1 MDKYR
6 TEISR
11 LLKPL
16 SFQKQLIFGV
26 LTCEKLYPNYE
37 HFSQNNLW
45 GNGQI
50 LQNAISII
58 YQNVFR
64 KDLFSEDEIQN
75 LIEQVESITPDTEEF
90 ESILVSFALDACTS
104 VLSTLNFII
113 DGETENIIDV
123 ATYARDTV
131 DMYIQERDDLDV
143 NDKMIEIKIEQDIFM
158 QREKQRQFDII
169 KLLSEKKE
177 ITDSQL
183 QNLREVQPQPI
194 VDISLLP
201 EESI

>member
-6 TEISR
+6 VEISR

-16 SFQKQLIFGV
+16 SFQKRLIFGA
-26 LTCEKLYPNYE
+26 LTCEKLHPNYE
-37 HFSQNNLW
+37 YFSQNTSW

-50 LQNAISII
+50 LQNAISVI
-58 YQNVFR
+58 YQSVFR
-64 KDLFSEDEIQN
+64 NDLFSEVEIQN
-75 LIEQVESITPDTEEF
+75 LIDEVEGITPDTEDF
-90 ESILVSFALDACTS
+90 EGILVSFALDACTS

-158 QREKQRQFDII
+158 QREKQRQYSII
-169 KLLSEKKE
+169 KLLSEKNE

-183 QNLREVQPQPI
+183 QNLREVQPQLI

>member
-6 TEISR
+6 IEISR

-16 SFQKQLIFGV
+16 SFQKKLIFGA
-26 LTCEKLYPNYE
+26 LICEKLYPNYE
-37 HFSQNNLW
+37 YFSRNNSW
-45 GNGQI
+45 GDITI

-64 KDLFSEDEIQN
+64 NDLYSESEIQN
-75 LIEQVESITPDTEEF
+75 LIDEVENITPNTENF
-90 ESILVSFALDACTS
+90 KGILVSFALDACTS

-131 DMYIQERDDLDV
+131 DMYIQERDNLDV
-143 NDKMIEIKIEQDIFM
+143 NDKMLDMKIEQDIFM
-158 QREKQRQFDII
+158 QREMQRQYVII
-169 KLLSEKKE
+169 KLLLEKIE
-177 ITDSQL
+177 ITDTLL
-183 QNLREVQPQPI
+183 QNFREVEPQPI
-194 VDISLLP
+194 VDISLLS

>member
-6 TEISR
+6 VEISR

-16 SFQKQLIFGV
+16 SFQNRLIFGA

-37 HFSQNNLW
+37 YFSQNTSW

-50 LQNAISII
+50 LQNAISVI
-58 YQNVFR
+58 YQSVFR
-64 KDLFSEDEIQN
+64 NDLFSEVEIQN
-75 LIEQVESITPDTEEF
+75 LIDEVEGITPDTEDF
-90 ESILVSFALDACTS
+90 EGILVSFALDACTS

-113 DGETENIIDV
+113 DSETENIVDV
-123 ATYARDTV
+123 ATFARDTV
-131 DMYIQERDDLDV
+131 DMYIQERDDLDA

-158 QREKQRQFDII
+158 QKEKQRQYSVI
-169 KLLSEKKE
+169 KLLSEKND
-177 ITDSQL
+177 ITDGQL

>member
-6 TEISR
+6 IEISR

-16 SFQKQLIFGV
+16 SFQKRLIFGV
-26 LTCEKLYPNYE
+26 LTCEKLYPNYVY
-37 HFSQNNLW
+37 FSRNTSW
-45 GNGQI
+45 GDEAV

-64 KDLFSEDEIQN
+64 NDLFSGVEIQN
-75 LIEQVESITPDTEEF
+75 LIDEVEGITPDTENF
-90 ESILVSFALDACTS
+90 EGILVSFALDACTS

-113 DGETENIIDV
+113 DSETENIVDV
-123 ATYARDTV
+123 ATFARDTV
-131 DMYIQERDDLDV
+131 DMYTQERDNLDMS
-143 NDKMIEIKIEQDIFM
+143 DKMIEIKIEQDIFM
-158 QREKQRQFDII
+158 QKEKQRQYNVI
-169 KLLSEKKE
+169 KLLSEKNE

-183 QNLREVQPQPI
+183 QNLREIQPQLI

-201 EESI
+201 EKFY